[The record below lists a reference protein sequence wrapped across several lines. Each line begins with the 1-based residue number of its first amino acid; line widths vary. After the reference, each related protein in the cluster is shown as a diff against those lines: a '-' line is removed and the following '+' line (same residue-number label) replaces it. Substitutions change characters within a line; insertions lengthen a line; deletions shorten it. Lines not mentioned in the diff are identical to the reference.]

1 MSLPHVPRHERLTR
15 RGGQPKRGGQQ
26 TKGDCTQN
34 SMIENLVRLTRLEK
48 VYGHLPGADG
58 ARFAALLGLD
68 EAAYR
73 GRSKATSTRTR

>member
-15 RGGQPKRGGQQ
+15 RSKRGGQQ

-48 VYGHLPGADG
+48 VYGHLPGADE

>member
-1 MSLPHVPRHERLTR
+1 M
-15 RGGQPKRGGQQ
+15 
-26 TKGDCTQN
+26 KGDCTQN

-48 VYGHLPGADG
+48 VYGHLPGADE

>member
-1 MSLPHVPRHERLTR
+1 MSLPPVPRHERLTR
-15 RGGQPKRGGQQ
+15 RGGQPKWGGQQ

-34 SMIENLVRLTRLEK
+34 SMVENLVRLTRLEK
-48 VYGHLPGADG
+48 VYGHLPGADE

>member
-1 MSLPHVPRHERLTR
+1 MV
-15 RGGQPKRGGQQ
+15 
-26 TKGDCTQN
+26 
-34 SMIENLVRLTRLEK
+34 ENLVRLTRLEK
-48 VYGHLPGADG
+48 VYGHLPGADE